1 MTKGSPPFDTDL
13 SNDEILPI
21 HRQENEPTETI
32 DLSNLFSREIA
43 LSGGFDFEKP
53 ELAPFAELLKAISVP
68 TLLLGRSH
76 RVEMANEAFLDIA
89 EDHGNL
95 KGLTFSS
102 LFPNPRAAREAQL
115 LLERV
120 FTKRR
125 PVIEEKMLQIHNK
138 RIWGRIHL
146 RTLRVGRKQMVLAQ
160 VENLTAQKE
169 LRLVQKYKKLVNIF
183 PIGIVEFK
191 LRAPM
196 HSSGPIDE
204 LLESVQGARVIDG
217 NTEFA
222 NMYNREN
229 VDGLIGLPLS
239 SLFPPKGTNA
249 VKVYEEWI
257 RRGFTVHSFNTKETG
272 SNGESLRFDNTF
284 IANVDQLR
292 LHGFWWLKQDVSEKA
307 RIEAELL
314 KAQKLESLGTLAG
327 GIAHDFNNLLTGIL
341 GGISVSQLHLDPEHP
356 AAESIK
362 SAATAA
368 ERAQDLTRQ
377 LLTFS
382 KGGAPITT
390 SAQISQVLRDCA
402 SFVLR
407 GSNVQCEFSIPN
419 NLWPVKMDESQISQ
433 VVNNLII
440 NAMQA
445 MPDGGTVLV
454 RASKVH
460 VGEESTVPLKKGR
473 YVRVSI
479 SDRGIGIPRQNIRKI
494 FDPYFSTKDKGT
506 GLGLATSYSIIK
518 KHGGMITVQSKVGLG
533 STFHFFL
540 PAARKDP
547 VSVRPKT
554 GDLIRGEGKILI
566 MDDEKFIRDLAGELL
581 KNLGYRV
588 VAAKDGHE
596 AVQRY
601 EEALAEGKPFD
612 VVLMDLTVPGGMGG
626 VEALKRLQDL
636 DPTVKAIVSSGYS
649 NDPIMADYK
658 RFGFAAVLP
667 KPYDGKQLSG
677 KLDDLLRG
685 ESS

>member
-1 MTKGSPPFDTDL
+1 MAKGFPPFDDDYD
-13 SNDEILPI
+13 SDEGMPI
-21 HRQENEPTETI
+21 RHMEDEPTETI
-32 DLSNLFSREIA
+32 DLSSLFRTELS
-43 LSGGFDFEKP
+43 LSGGFDVDKP

-76 RVEMANEAFLDIA
+76 KVEMANEAFVEMTKDR
-89 EDHGNL
+89 GNL

-115 LLERV
+115 MLERV

-125 PVIEEKMLQIHNK
+125 PVIEEKMLQIHNT

-146 RTLRVGRKQMVLAQ
+146 RTLRIGRYQMVLAQ
-160 VENLTAQKE
+160 IENLTAQKE

-183 PIGIVEFK
+183 PIGIIEFK
-191 LRAPM
+191 LRTPM
-196 HSSGPIDE
+196 HRSRPVDE
-204 LLESVQGARVIDG
+204 LLESVRAALVVDG

-222 NMYNREN
+222 NMYKRET
-229 VDGLIGLPLS
+229 VEGLIGLSLS
-239 SLFPPKGTNA
+239 TLFPPKGPAA
-249 VKVYEEWI
+249 VKVYEDWI
-257 RRGFTVHSFNTKETG
+257 RRGFGVHSFNTKET
-272 SNGESLRFDNTF
+272 SRTGEPLRFDNTF
-284 IANVDQLR
+284 IANMDNDR

-341 GGISVSQLHLDPEHP
+341 SGISVAQFHLEPGHQ

-362 SAATAA
+362 CSAIAA
-368 ERAQDLTRQ
+368 QRAQDLTRQ

-390 SAQISQVLRDCA
+390 SAQISQLLRDCA

-407 GSNVQCEFSIPN
+407 GSNVQCEFSIPD
-419 NLWPVKMDESQISQ
+419 NLWPVKIDESQISQ

-445 MPDGGTVLV
+445 MPTGGTVLV
-454 RASKVH
+454 RATKVH
-460 VGEESTVPLKKGR
+460 IGEESTVPLRQGR

-479 SDRGIGIPRQNIRKI
+479 SDRGVGIPRNDLRKI

-540 PAARKDP
+540 PAAVKEPASNGRKDGEL
-547 VSVRPKT
+547 V
-554 GDLIRGEGKILI
+554 RGEGKVLI
-566 MDDEKFIRDLAGELL
+566 MDDEEFIRDLARELL
-581 KNLGYRV
+581 VNLGYEV
-588 VAAKDGHE
+588 VAAKEGGE

-601 EEALAEGKPFD
+601 KDSLAEGRPFD
-612 VVLMDLTVPGGMGG
+612 AVVMDLTVPGGMGG
-626 VEALKRLQDL
+626 GEAIKKLQEL
-636 DPTVKAIVSSGYS
+636 DPGVKAIVSSGYS
-649 NDPIMADYK
+649 NDPVMSDYK
-658 RFGFAAVLP
+658 RFGFRAVLP
-667 KPYDGKQLSG
+667 KPYDGRQLSV
-677 KLDDLLRG
+677 KLDELLRS
-685 ESS
+685 ETS